1 MMATGIDLANPAPC
15 ATGLLRAS
23 SVALA
28 ARARARTVEPVVP
41 AGTGGGAG
49 AQARYSQASA
59 FGGTP

>member
-1 MMATGIDLANPAPC
+1 MMATVTDLANPAPC
-15 ATGLLRAS
+15 ATGLLRAT
-23 SVALA
+23 SVALP